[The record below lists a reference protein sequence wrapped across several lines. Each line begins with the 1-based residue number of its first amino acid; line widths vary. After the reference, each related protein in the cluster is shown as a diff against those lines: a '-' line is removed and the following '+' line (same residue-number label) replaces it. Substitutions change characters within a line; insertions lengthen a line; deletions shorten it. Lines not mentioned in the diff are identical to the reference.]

1 VHVVIAPDSFKES
14 LSSPEVATALE
25 RGWLLGA
32 PGSTCD
38 LVPLADGGE
47 GTVRA
52 LVQATGG
59 RLERRRVQGP
69 LGDPVDAELGVLGG
83 PGPLTA
89 VVEVAA
95 ASGLALVPPDE
106 RDAGRATSYGTGE
119 LIAAAL
125 DLGARRIVLGLGGSA
140 TTDGGTGLA
149 RALGVRFIDA
159 DGQDVVGGGD
169 DLGRIVRVDTDGR
182 HRGLADCEVLAACD
196 VDNPLTGPDGAA
208 AVYGPQKGAD
218 PTSVALL
225 DGNLAH
231 LADVLAGAGLGAD
244 ATTPGAGAAGGI
256 GFAVLALLHGRLR
269 PGFDLVAEA
278 VGLDDFLDR
287 ADLVLTG
294 EGRLDRQS
302 LAGKTPVGV
311 MRRARARGIPV
322 MALAGSLGEGADE
335 LLDAGMTAVLSVVPG
350 VVDHDEAMSRAA
362 ANLEA
367 TARAVAAVWA
377 AARARPA

>member
-1 VHVVIAPDSFKES
+1 MHVVIAPDSFKES

-59 RLERRRVQGP
+59 HLERRRVQGP

-149 RALGVRFIDA
+149 RALGVRFLDA

-169 DLGRIVRVDTDGR
+169 DLGHIVRVDTDGR

-218 PTSVALL
+218 PASVARL

-231 LADVLAGAGLGAD
+231 LAGVLAGAGLGAD

-278 VGLDDFLDR
+278 VGLDDLLDR

-322 MALAGSLGEGADE
+322 VALAGSLGEGADE

-377 AARARPA
+377 AARTRPA